1 MKEVY
6 IGSII
11 RKRRQELGLTQEQLC
26 RGICETVTLSRI
38 ENGKQTPSRSKLNA
52 LLQRLGMPGERY
64 YALLSEQEMKI
75 SNLQTEIVS
84 CNVLGQ
90 REQGLKKLDELE
102 QMMEADDHLT
112 RQFVLRCRA
121 LLGRWEDGKLVPYSF
136 REKQMLLF
144 RAISLTVPHFCVQ
157 DISGNLYGVDELKI
171 INQIALVYADYGQTK
186 AAVSLYSQLL
196 QYLDGHLQSLEQTR
210 PMKILISYNYARV
223 LCMEQQN
230 EQAIQVA
237 Q

>member
-84 CNVLGQ
+84 CNVRGQ
-90 REQGLKKLDELE
+90 REQGLKKLDEADGTYDIVGDLKRKLE
-102 QMMEADDHLT
+102 SSEA
-112 RQFVLRCRA
+112 VLRRFFTFQVA
-121 LLGRWEDGKLVPYSF
+121 RYAVSTL
-136 REKQMLLF
+136 M
-144 RAISLTVPHFCVQ
+144 AM
-157 DISGNLYGVDELKI
+157 
-171 INQIALVYADYGQTK
+171 ALV
-186 AAVSLYSQLL
+186 VIFLL
-196 QYLDGHLQSLEQTR
+196 QLRIWKQAGFF
-210 PMKILISYNYARV
+210 IS
-223 LCMEQQN
+223 
-230 EQAIQVA
+230 I
-237 Q
+237 

>member
-1 MKEVY
+1 MPQGRERLNAYVLAIDGCCLFNQMGAMAANLEYLHRPVDAAQAGALAEQLENWLYYYKQLWRTVSKQSELGRIAEVLGWWADYLRTVDCRNGAPCRGGKTGRMKEVY

-90 REQGLKKLDELE
+90 REQGLKNWK
-102 QMMEADDHLT
+102 
-112 RQFVLRCRA
+112 
-121 LLGRWEDGKLVPYSF
+121 S
-136 REKQMLLF
+136 
-144 RAISLTVPHFCVQ
+144 S
-157 DISGNLYGVDELKI
+157 SG
-171 INQIALVYADYGQTK
+171 
-186 AAVSLYSQLL
+186 
-196 QYLDGHLQSLEQTR
+196 
-210 PMKILISYNYARV
+210 
-223 LCMEQQN
+223 
-230 EQAIQVA
+230 
-237 Q
+237 

>member
-102 QMMEADDHLT
+102 Q
-112 RQFVLRCRA
+112 QGKVFVIAPETTLGVGRTESDPKKLRE
-121 LLGRWEDGKLVPYSF
+121 LYEEGRRIGQERMKDLRKYL
-136 REKQMLLF
+136 E
-144 RAISLTVPHFCVQ
+144 CQ
-157 DISGNLYGVDELKI
+157 DL
-171 INQIALVYADYGQTK
+171 
-186 AAVSLYSQLL
+186 
-196 QYLDGHLQSLEQTR
+196 
-210 PMKILISYNYARV
+210 
-223 LCMEQQN
+223 
-230 EQAIQVA
+230 
-237 Q
+237 

>member
-102 QMMEADDHLT
+102 Q
-112 RQFVLRCRA
+112 QGKVFVIAPETTLGVGRTESDPKKLRELYEEGYRI
-121 LLGRWEDGKLVPYSF
+121 G
-136 REKQMLLF
+136 REKMKKLRKYLE
-144 RAISLTVPHFCVQ
+144 CQ
-157 DISGNLYGVDELKI
+157 DL
-171 INQIALVYADYGQTK
+171 
-186 AAVSLYSQLL
+186 
-196 QYLDGHLQSLEQTR
+196 
-210 PMKILISYNYARV
+210 
-223 LCMEQQN
+223 
-230 EQAIQVA
+230 
-237 Q
+237 

>member
-84 CNVLGQ
+84 L
-90 REQGLKKLDELE
+90 
-102 QMMEADDHLT
+102 
-112 RQFVLRCRA
+112 
-121 LLGRWEDGKLVPYSF
+121 
-136 REKQMLLF
+136 
-144 RAISLTVPHFCVQ
+144 SLIH
-157 DISGNLYGVDELKI
+157 I
-171 INQIALVYADYGQTK
+171 
-186 AAVSLYSQLL
+186 
-196 QYLDGHLQSLEQTR
+196 
-210 PMKILISYNYARV
+210 
-223 LCMEQQN
+223 
-230 EQAIQVA
+230 
-237 Q
+237 

>member
-102 QMMEADDHLT
+102 RMMD
-112 RQFVLRCRA
+112 C
-121 LLGRWEDGKLVPYSF
+121 LLYTSYGYSKATEYSLSHIDLLKWIGKRDGC
-136 REKQMLLF
+136 
-144 RAISLTVPHFCVQ
+144 A
-157 DISGNLYGVDELKI
+157 
-171 INQIALVYADYGQTK
+171 
-186 AAVSLYSQLL
+186 
-196 QYLDGHLQSLEQTR
+196 
-210 PMKILISYNYARV
+210 
-223 LCMEQQN
+223 
-230 EQAIQVA
+230 
-237 Q
+237 

>member
-1 MKEVY
+1 MKEIY

-90 REQGLKKLDELE
+90 REQGLKKLEELE
-102 QMMEADDHLT
+102 RMMEADDHLT

-121 LLGRWEDGKLVPYSF
+121 LLGGRQVGPVQFSGK
-136 REKQMLLF
+136 
-144 RAISLTVPHFCVQ
+144 
-157 DISGNLYGVDELKI
+157 
-171 INQIALVYADYGQTK
+171 AD
-186 AAVSLYSQLL
+186 AAVSGNQPDGPSFLCA
-196 QYLDGHLQSLEQTR
+196 GHLRQSVR
-210 PMKILISYNYARV
+210 SG
-223 LCMEQQN
+223 
-230 EQAIQVA
+230 
-237 Q
+237 

>member
-157 DISGNLYGVDELKI
+157 DISGNLYGV
-171 INQIALVYADYGQTK
+171 
-186 AAVSLYSQLL
+186 SHS
-196 QYLDGHLQSLEQTR
+196 
-210 PMKILISYNYARV
+210 
-223 LCMEQQN
+223 
-230 EQAIQVA
+230 
-237 Q
+237 